1 MLRIRHC
8 TCKPGWMKG
17 HQIRDERCIFTPILK
32 MWRKSSC
39 EKLQEVTGE
48 LQDQIEWLLKVSI
61 FSSVSSIVYFP
72 VKISHH
78 IEKSSVEGNSNTL
91 DFVCVCYS
99 FCIMV
104 VVELKVARWYL
115 KTSRSENIYLNSLL
129 ILNKAR
135 SSLFFLVEQFNLS
148 LNLKLFVSILK
159 SMDSGDVWLWNWIS
173 QFYSLIEFHQDY
185 KL

>member
-78 IEKSSVEGNSNTL
+78 TEKSSVEGNSNTL

-135 SSLFFLVEQFNLS
+135 SSFFFFSWTVQFKS
-148 LNLKLFVSILK
+148 KLKTFCKHFKIYGQWRCMVMEL
-159 SMDSGDVWLWNWIS
+159 D
-173 QFYSLIEFHQDY
+173 
-185 KL
+185 

>member
-1 MLRIRHC
+1 M
-8 TCKPGWMKG
+8 
-17 HQIRDERCIFTPILK
+17 DERTPNKRQTLHFYTYFEDVK
-32 MWRKSSC
+32 KKFLWK
-39 EKLQEVTGE
+39 VTGSHRGIARSDRVAFKSINIFNSFIYCLLSSE
-48 LQDQIEWLLKVSI
+48 DQ
-61 FSSVSSIVYFP
+61 SSYWEIQCRR
-72 VKISHH
+72 KQQH
-78 IEKSSVEGNSNTL
+78 IGL
-91 DFVCVCYS
+91 CVCYS

-135 SSLFFLVEQFNLS
+135 SSFFFLVEQFNLS
-148 LNLKLFVSILK
+148 LNFKLFVNILK

-185 KL
+185 KLTANINHVFI